1 MVKVVGASV
10 VGQRTYRDVRGPIYD
25 VFVTDV
31 FVKQATWIGQDLLR
45 LMIPRSRS
53 LRSIFFI
60 GASIFTG
67 NSLLLDP
74 AQCPPPS
81 PAAFRP
87 GEYTMT
93 TYGHECPI
101 VRLPC

>member
-1 MVKVVGASV
+1 MPADQFTMSSSL
-10 VGQRTYRDVRGPIYD
+10 T
-25 VFVTDV
+25 
-31 FVKQATWIGQDLLR
+31 FVKQATWIGQGLLR

-67 NSLLLDP
+67 NSLLIDP

-87 GEYTMT
+87 GGVYNDNL
-93 TYGHECPI
+93 
-101 VRLPC
+101 RA